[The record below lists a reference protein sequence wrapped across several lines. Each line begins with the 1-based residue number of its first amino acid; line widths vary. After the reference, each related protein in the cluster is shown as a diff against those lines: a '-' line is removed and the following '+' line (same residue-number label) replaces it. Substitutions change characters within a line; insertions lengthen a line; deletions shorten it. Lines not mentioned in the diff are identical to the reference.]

1 MKKLTITLL
10 FSAFNILCFAQMPF
24 TEKMV
29 HDMSLRLINESA
41 KFCKDDLAPTFVI
54 IGSEG
59 GAVNYEQITKLIMES
74 KQISRVLT
82 DVKIKQYG
90 KMATA
95 TGSLVHVFNLGK
107 GDIIANE
114 RFTYIHEFNNGKW
127 QIVHAQHTPIQPV
140 NDNLEAVAK
149 QWISDYNKDDVAFFK
164 DKITEDFVGTNWGS
178 PFFDRQAVLR
188 EGRKS
193 TTNDSEILVVKSL
206 QSGNV
211 GLVTGVMTY
220 HHRQPDGSDNADKVA
235 YTFGMVKQ
243 NGKWMYATHQFA
255 AMIQEKPE
263 EVLNVFLAEYHK
275 NPKTFFENRLPDDFR
290 FLNGGKE
297 NVPKAGVISNSTN
310 DPTDSEVSDVKAF
323 QSGNLGV
330 VSGFHVFKN
339 RQADGNI
346 RADKVAFTYTF
357 QKKNGKWFFAESH
370 QTPVKE

>member
-82 DVKIKQYG
+82 DVKVKQYG

-149 QWISDYNKDDVAFFK
+149 QWISDYNKDDGA
-164 DKITEDFVGTNWGS
+164 D
-178 PFFDRQAVLR
+178 
-188 EGRKS
+188 RKS
-193 TTNDSEILVVKSL
+193 VV
-206 QSGNV
+206 
-211 GLVTGVMTY
+211 
-220 HHRQPDGSDNADKVA
+220 
-235 YTFGMVKQ
+235 
-243 NGKWMYATHQFA
+243 
-255 AMIQEKPE
+255 
-263 EVLNVFLAEYHK
+263 
-275 NPKTFFENRLPDDFR
+275 
-290 FLNGGKE
+290 
-297 NVPKAGVISNSTN
+297 
-310 DPTDSEVSDVKAF
+310 
-323 QSGNLGV
+323 
-330 VSGFHVFKN
+330 
-339 RQADGNI
+339 
-346 RADKVAFTYTF
+346 
-357 QKKNGKWFFAESH
+357 
-370 QTPVKE
+370 